1 MTPNNRRDLNKTVG
15 LNRGLLLSYKEF
27 LKFSTTLYSSA
38 TAQKRLPFCISSPIL
53 CAKTIWYRYLY
64 LLCAVL
70 FYFHLKNLLFFSN
83 AAVKATVLQ
92 EVILSSR
99 SYDSPSFLSLCLLSL
114 GRTEGLFPRLKTPT
128 KAFR

>member
-1 MTPNNRRDLNKTVG
+1 MTPNNHRNLNKTVG

-38 TAQKRLPFCISSPIL
+38 TVQKRLPFCISSPIL

-83 AAVKATVLQ
+83 GAVKPLLSYKRLFFLQ
-92 EVILSSR
+92 GLTTR
-99 SYDSPSFLSLCLLSL
+99 PLFCHFAFYPSVEPRVYFLSLIHI
-114 GRTEGLFPRLKTPT
+114 
-128 KAFR
+128 